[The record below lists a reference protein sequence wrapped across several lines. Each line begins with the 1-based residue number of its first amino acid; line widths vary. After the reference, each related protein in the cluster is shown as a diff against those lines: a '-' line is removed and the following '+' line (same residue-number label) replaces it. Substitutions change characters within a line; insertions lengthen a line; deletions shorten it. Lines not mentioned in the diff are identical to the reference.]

1 MVGSPGFLPPEI
13 LAPGWYD
20 PMRGT
25 SQYQYIGRRRVYK
38 DAPITLESEDLMGK
52 SAVLGLLA

>member
-25 SQYQYIGRRRVYK
+25 SLRIGRIR
-38 DAPITLESEDLMGK
+38 GK
-52 SAVLGLLA
+52 KQSAGDIVEKAASA